1 MKLNTLFLCQSLS
14 VALAFVSVANSQ
26 GQDKV
31 NVSQQ
36 SLNASSMLLLKVDTD
51 QLAIPEKIK
60 QMKDEHKDKPI
71 GALIDESDRKIASVR
86 DLTKG
91 QTVYLSVD
99 TI

>member
-60 QMKDEHKDKPI
+60 QMKLPHLLEREKKKRPQKQMIEQQRKQPEQKKKP
-71 GALIDESDRKIASVR
+71 
-86 DLTKG
+86 
-91 QTVYLSVD
+91 
-99 TI
+99 